1 MFGQRFAVDEILHLS
16 TRDLGYECMP
26 PGNASSA
33 GVKDV
38 VFFPI
43 RFRTESPP
51 GSCKQRRSSE
61 APAAI
66 RQILEIQLAVVRI
79 PRGLQRANRVEAL
92 YELIPAG
99 TIRRH
104 IDKANPSG
112 VGALQVFALVANLS
126 LMSIRSGAV
135 SGRDHAQ

>member
-1 MFGQRFAVDEILHLS
+1 
-16 TRDLGYECMP
+16 MP
-26 PGNASSA
+26 SGNAAIA

-38 VFFPI
+38 VFFPV
-43 RFRTESPP
+43 RFRTEGPP
-51 GSCKQRRSSE
+51 RSRKQCRSSE

-79 PRGLQRANRVEAL
+79 PRRLQRANRVEAL

-99 TIRRH
+99 AVCRR

-112 VGALQVFALVANLS
+112 IGALQVLALVTDLGLIS
-126 LMSIRSGAV
+126 VRSGAV
-135 SGRDHAQ
+135 GGRDHP